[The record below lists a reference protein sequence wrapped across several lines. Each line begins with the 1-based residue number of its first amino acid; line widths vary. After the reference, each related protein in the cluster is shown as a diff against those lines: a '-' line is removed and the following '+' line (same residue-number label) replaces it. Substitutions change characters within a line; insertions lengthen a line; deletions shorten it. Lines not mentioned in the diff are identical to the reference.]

1 MKKILLLCTF
11 LSGIATAQQGTT
23 ATRLADLLNEAREH
37 SPSILAANAA
47 INTATFAPGQARAF
61 PDTEFMVQQFSVG
74 SPRPFAGFSN
84 SDFAY
89 VGFGVSQELPY
100 PGKRKLRGK
109 VAESEVITS
118 RAEAGMTLA
127 DVLERVKLAY
137 FRLARAQAVLA
148 LLERNR
154 HAIDDVE
161 QAVQIRYRVGTGTQQ
176 DVLRAQLER
185 TRLLNEIAIEQREIG
200 QAQAILRAV
209 LNRPPNSPSIV
220 AEPLTPRL
228 IPDLESQV
236 ATIAGQNPELQIRR
250 AEISRASAEVELAN
264 REKKPDF
271 AVQYMWQ
278 HTSDNFR
285 DYYMA
290 TFSVRLPNR
299 GRVNAALSQAA
310 AKKQQLELQEQAQ
323 LTQLQGDTAEQ
334 LAAIHTTEEQLK
346 IYREGLVPQSES
358 AFNAG
363 MAGYRAGRQEYQ
375 SLLASYSDTLR
386 LGIEYQQLLAD
397 HEIALAHMER
407 LIGGELK

>member
-1 MKKILLLCTF
+1 
-11 LSGIATAQQGTT
+11 
-23 ATRLADLLNEAREH
+23 LADLLNEAREH
-37 SPSILAANAA
+37 SPSVLAANAA
-47 INTATFAPGQARAF
+47 VKTTTFGPAQARAF

-89 VGFGVSQELPY
+89 IGFGGSQELPY
-100 PGKRKLRGK
+100 PGKRKLRGQ
-109 VAESEVITS
+109 VAESEIMVS

-127 DVLERVKLAY
+127 DVLERVKTAY
-137 FRLARAQAVLA
+137 FVVARSQAVLA

-154 HAIDDVE
+154 QAIDGIE

-185 TRLLNEIAIEQREIG
+185 TRLLNDIAMQQRGVRQG
-200 QAQAILRAV
+200 QALLHAV
-209 LNRPPNSPSIV
+209 LNRPPDSPDII

-228 IPDLESQV
+228 FPDLDSQV
-236 ATIAGQNPELQIRR
+236 SAIIEQNPELQIRH
-250 AEISRASAEVELAN
+250 AEIAKASADVELAN

-271 AVQYMWQ
+271 GVQYMWQ

-290 TFSVRLPNR
+290 TFSLRLPNR
-299 GRVNAALSQAA
+299 GRANAALSQAE
-310 AKKQQLELQEQAQ
+310 AKKQQLELQQQAQ
-323 LTQLQGDTAEQ
+323 LKQLQGEIAEQ
-334 LAAIHTTEEQLK
+334 LATIHTTEEQLK
-346 IYREGLVPQSES
+346 IYHEGLIPQSES
-358 AFNAG
+358 AFSAG

-386 LGIEYQQLLAD
+386 LGIEYQQLLAE
-397 HEIALAHMER
+397 HEIAMARVER